1 MKTLAMERMW
11 KSIMKKGIRNL
22 IIILLAAVAAFVY
35 YYISLPA
42 INIHSSGFWMFII
55 TIIVVVIAV
64 YIVRKAGKEYVESEV
79 AEKFGFK
86 FSTYGLKD
94 DKVLKGLGILLLLV
108 VAVYLLGSILSSPI
122 VNAKKYQA
130 LLTIEEREFTEDI
143 KEVDYRTI
151 PLLDKESAALLGNRK
166 MGSMVV

>member
-1 MKTLAMERMW
+1 MERMW

-86 FSTYGLKD
+86 FSTYGL
-94 DKVLKGLGILLLLV
+94 
-108 VAVYLLGSILSSPI
+108 
-122 VNAKKYQA
+122 
-130 LLTIEEREFTEDI
+130 
-143 KEVDYRTI
+143 
-151 PLLDKESAALLGNRK
+151 
-166 MGSMVV
+166 